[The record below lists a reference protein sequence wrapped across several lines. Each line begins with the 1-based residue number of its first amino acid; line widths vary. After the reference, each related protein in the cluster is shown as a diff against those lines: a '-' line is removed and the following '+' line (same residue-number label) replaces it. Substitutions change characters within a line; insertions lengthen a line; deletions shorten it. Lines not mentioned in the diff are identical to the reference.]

1 MSFQK
6 SIKVQH
12 KTPISFLCSDFFP
25 SFFFPLQALPGIQ
38 ASKSDAKGEQC
49 FIFEVS
55 LYLGLCRPMSMTRW
69 NSFLL
74 WVLWARAQ
82 ILSSSHMDRGRVGE
96 KELQSWEEEEDSDWV
111 EDQGM
116 YLRGRWRVREQQFM
130 WTLFLTEPKT
140 QGEKCFVVRCLIS
153 Q

>member
-12 KTPISFLCSDFFP
+12 KTPISFLCSDFLLL
-25 SFFFPLQALPGIQ
+25 SFFHSRPCLGSRPANQTLREN
-38 ASKSDAKGEQC
+38 S
-49 FIFEVS
+49 V
-55 LYLGLCRPMSMTRW
+55 LYLKFLYTLDCVGLWAWLGGILFCYEI
-69 NSFLL
+69 
-74 WVLWARAQ
+74 WARAQ